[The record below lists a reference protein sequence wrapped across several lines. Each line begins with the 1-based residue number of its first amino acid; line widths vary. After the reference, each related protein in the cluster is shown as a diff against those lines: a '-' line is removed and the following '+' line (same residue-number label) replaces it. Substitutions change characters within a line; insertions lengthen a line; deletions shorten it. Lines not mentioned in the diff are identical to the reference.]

1 MLDIDGENIAN
12 TLPLHS
18 TAGRKSPDL
27 RLMPVKTQKVS
38 AFNFSPEFEIHPSER
53 GKKRVQFNL
62 HYLGQKAANEKILL
76 PPLFGHIKHRNHNL
90 IIGNETDFLHG
101 CLR

>member
-53 GKKRVQFNL
+53 EKSEFNSICITWAK
-62 HYLGQKAANEKILL
+62 GSVGSDIVAASRSDVEI
-76 PPLFGHIKHRNHNL
+76 H
-90 IIGNETDFLHG
+90 
-101 CLR
+101 C